1 MQPIIDIPWIKSLIT
16 VSLGLGLTGF
26 LLSLGNA
33 ALSRS
38 GSSSDKSSKR
48 GVSSLVEFFDGVLKA
63 FEVIVTFIYNVV
75 DATITAATM
84 IGQAMTVPFEL
95 VGFLPGVVGSCV
107 LVTVAIGV
115 AKFLLGR

>member
-1 MQPIIDIPWIKSLIT
+1 MLHCLDQEVPLIN
-16 VSLGLGLTGF
+16 
-26 LLSLGNA
+26 LLNE
-33 ALSRS
+33 
-38 GSSSDKSSKR
+38 